1 MLYSNF
7 CGHEMLHIYEMISFI
22 MQIFEMIFFHIK
34 ILIVYN
40 QYIFLVNILG
50 NYESTGS
57 QFKKNIRM

>member
-1 MLYSNF
+1 
-7 CGHEMLHIYEMISFI
+7 
-22 MQIFEMIFFHIK
+22 MIFFHIK

-57 QFKKNIRM
+57 QFKKNSRM